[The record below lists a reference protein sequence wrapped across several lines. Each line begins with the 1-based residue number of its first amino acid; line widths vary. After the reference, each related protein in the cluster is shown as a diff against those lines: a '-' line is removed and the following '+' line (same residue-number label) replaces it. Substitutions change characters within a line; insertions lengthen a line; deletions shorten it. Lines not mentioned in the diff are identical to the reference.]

1 MDLYQHALNLYTR
14 NNDEES
20 IPVLQKLLSE
30 NPTHF
35 AGWNTL
41 GQIMLRQKKYDDA
54 LAFFT
59 HSASLQ
65 PSIITAKLNIVQTLR
80 LQKKYELAK
89 SFLDQITQDYPHD
102 DKPWGLMYDICQES
116 YDFDGMIKACKH
128 LSLSYQL
135 AGKLSLP
142 VCLDRD
148 ETDYLNPLDQAIL
161 AFDNTIPQKQAPE
174 SVPNSI
180 FQLAYLSQNP
190 RPRLE
195 AISNLYRKLYPVLN
209 YISPNIHKKPS
220 GKPKIGIVTAYLD
233 KFHAISFCYASLI
246 KNLAPHFDLIYFRLP
261 ATQGI
266 PSIEDDL
273 GFKKT
278 IDLSHILKKNQQI
291 IESQQVDLLWYLD
304 VNMTADTYFL
314 AHARLAPI
322 QMVSAGH
329 PCTTGV
335 STLDYFISSTHLES
349 QNAQDNYTETVIQ
362 LPTLPMIYQDYD
374 APDSHSNRKA
384 FDLPEDKNLY
394 FCAQTLFKVHPKM
407 DALFKGILDRD
418 ENALIVFSY
427 EGTFLADQLRNRL
440 GAIADRCL
448 FIPTAPQHIFFHLL
462 ASVDVILD
470 TTPFGSGNTLCQSL
484 AVGTPTICFDT
495 ADLRSAGAP
504 GLYRLMGIEE
514 TIVLS
519 EQDYIERAVTLATT
533 QDKRTDL
540 KRRILDN
547 KHKVFEDSDRIINA
561 YVHMIT
567 NLVINHSHSI

>member
-14 NNDEES
+14 NNDEDL
-20 IPVLQKLLSE
+20 IPVLQELLSK

-41 GQIMLRQKKYDDA
+41 GQIMLRQKRYDDA

-102 DKPWGLMYDICQES
+102 DKPWGLMYDMCQES
-116 YDFDGMIKACKH
+116 YDFDGIIKACEH
-128 LSLSYQL
+128 LSLSHQL

-148 ETDYLNPLDQAIL
+148 ETEYLNHLDQAIL
-161 AFDNTIPQKQAPE
+161 AFDSTTPQKQAPE

-195 AISNLYRKLYPVLN
+195 AISNLYRKLYPALN

-233 KFHAISFCYASLI
+233 KFHAISFCYAPLI

-261 ATQGI
+261 ATQDT
-266 PSIEDDL
+266 PLIEADL
-273 GFKKT
+273 GVKKT
-278 IDLSHILKKNQQI
+278 IDLSHTLKKKQQI
-291 IESQQVDLLWYLD
+291 IESQQVDILWYLD
-304 VNMTADTYFL
+304 INMTTDTYFL

-335 STLDYFISSTHLES
+335 SSIDYFISSTHLEPE
-349 QNAQDNYTETVIQ
+349 NTQDNYTETVIQ
-362 LPTLPMIYQDYD
+362 LPTLPMIYQDFETT
-374 APDSHSNRKA
+374 SIQRNRKV
-384 FDLPEDKNLY
+384 FGLPDDKNIY
-394 FCAQTLFKVHPKM
+394 FCAQTLFKIHPKM
-407 DALFKGILDRD
+407 DVLFKGILEQDA
-418 ENALIVFSY
+418 NALIVFSY
-427 EGTFLADQLRNRL
+427 AGTFLADQLRNRL
-440 GAIADRCL
+440 GDLADRCL
-448 FIPTAPQHIFFHLL
+448 FIPTVPQHLFFHLL
-462 ASVDVILD
+462 ASVDVLLD

-484 AVGTPTICFDT
+484 SVGTPTICFEII
-495 ADLRSAGAP
+495 DLRSAGAP
-504 GLYRLMGIEE
+504 GLYRLMGIED
-514 TIVLS
+514 TIATNN
-519 EQDYIERAVTLATT
+519 QQYIDLAVALAT
-533 QDKRTDL
+533 QPEKRTAL
-540 KRRILDN
+540 KNRILEK
-547 KHKVFEDSDRIINA
+547 KHLIFQNDDSIIDA
-561 YVHMIT
+561 YLNMIT
-567 NLVINHSHSI
+567 TLVVS